1 LFSRKN
7 PTTTPDW
14 QAAVRRRTRF
24 YVLMSVL
31 LATLFGFLVFQF
43 FSHQQQIAPG
53 ELASAV
59 FADRDIEIGILITS
73 EMLDIRDVSVR
84 AVPASH
90 FSFKEQAVGKVT
102 LYPLVEGEVLL
113 PEKLAGDRGGVIAQ
127 RCPAGKW
134 CVSIPV
140 AWFIASPPDMSEG
153 DRVEIASAL
162 PGSSLAEAGFI
173 ATSVQVVA
181 LPGDEEFPAYVFALD
196 DQEALSLLYA
206 RANQFQLLV
215 LLRPAGRE

>member
-113 PEKLAGDRGGVIAQ
+113 PEKLAGDR
-127 RCPAGKW
+127 
-134 CVSIPV
+134 
-140 AWFIASPPDMSEG
+140 
-153 DRVEIASAL
+153 
-162 PGSSLAEAGFI
+162 
-173 ATSVQVVA
+173 
-181 LPGDEEFPAYVFALD
+181 DEELPAYVFALD

>member
-1 LFSRKN
+1 MAEKFA

-24 YVLMSVL
+24 YILAAVL
-31 LATLFGFLVFQF
+31 LSTLFGFLVFQF
-43 FSHQQQIAPG
+43 FASQQRIAPG
-53 ELASAV
+53 ELTSAI
-59 FADRDIEIGILITS
+59 FADRDIEIGIFITS

-113 PEKLAGDRGGVIAQ
+113 PEKLAGDRGGAVAQ
-127 RCPAGKW
+127 RCPSGKW

-140 AWFIASPPDMSEG
+140 AWFIAAPPDLAEG
-153 DRVEIASAL
+153 DRVEIASVL
-162 PGSSLAEAGFI
+162 PGRSQEEAGFI

-181 LPGDEEFPAYVFALD
+181 LPGDEELPAYVFALD

-206 RANQFQLLV
+206 RANEFQLLV
-215 LLRPAGRE
+215 LLRPTGG